1 MSACNARDLGLIP
14 GLGRSPEE
22 GNGNPLQY
30 SCLEN
35 PMDGGAW
42 WATVHWV
49 TKSGTQLSYFTFTFF
64 ILILKMEEKSNNF
77 GILCLIMSRKVK
89 TQLTHT
95 QKFCAEYGES
105 AVTEQTCPKW
115 SARVKSLMLE
125 ISLCIMLHS
134 QVDQLKWTAIKLR
147 H

>member
-1 MSACNARDLGLIP
+1 MGYSPLGHKEWDTTELLHFHFLYFNIED
-14 GLGRSPEE
+14 GRKK
-22 GNGNPLQY
+22 QQF
-30 SCLEN
+30 
-35 PMDGGAW
+35 W
-42 WATVHWV
+42 H
-49 TKSGTQLSYFTFTFF
+49 
-64 ILILKMEEKSNNF
+64 
-77 GILCLIMSRKVK
+77 IMLDYVK
-89 TQLTHT
+89 KGKNTTDTHT

-134 QVDQLKWTAIKLR
+134 QVDQLKLIVIKSR

>member
-1 MSACNARDLGLIP
+1 MATL
-14 GLGRSPEE
+14 
-22 GNGNPLQY
+22 LQY
-30 SCLEN
+30 SCLGN
-35 PMDGGAW
+35 PKDGGAW

-64 ILILKMEEKSNNF
+64 ILILKMEEKKQQF
-77 GILCLIMSRKVK
+77 WHIMLDYVK
-89 TQLTHT
+89 KGKNTTDTHT